1 MKNLLPLLVVL
12 LLACAAHSQSQLV
25 EGIKVNGIGLGSKQQ
40 DVVKKLGKP
49 AGIVT
54 SKKMD
59 ECIGSYIRTI
69 TYPGLKLELDDAGGS
84 YTVFSME
91 ITSGNW
97 DLSGAKLGDTT
108 AAVQKRFG
116 TRGRTVERHA
126 SGPFWF
132 YDMTE
137 DNPGGTSF
145 YFRQGKLIKVVS
157 TFTMC

>member
-1 MKNLLPLLVVL
+1 MKNLLPVLIILLF
-12 LLACAAHSQSQLV
+12 AFAGYSQSPLV
-25 EGIKVNGIGLGSKQQ
+25 EGLKVNGVGLGAKQQ

-49 AGIVT
+49 ARIVT
-54 SKKMD
+54 SKKLD
-59 ECIGSYIRTI
+59 ECIGSYIRTL
-69 TYPGLKLELDDAGGS
+69 TYPGLKLELDDAGGG

-97 DLSGAKLGDTT
+97 DLAGARLGDTT

-116 TRGRTVERHA
+116 TRGRTVEKHE

-145 YFRQGKLIKVVS
+145 YFRQGKLVKVVS
-157 TFTMC
+157 TYTMC